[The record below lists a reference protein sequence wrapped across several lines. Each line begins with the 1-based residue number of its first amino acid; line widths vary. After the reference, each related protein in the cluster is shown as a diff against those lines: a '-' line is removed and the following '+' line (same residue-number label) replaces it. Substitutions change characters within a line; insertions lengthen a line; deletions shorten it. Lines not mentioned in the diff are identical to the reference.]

1 VTQFAQQL
9 VNGLSI
15 GFAYALIALGFT
27 LVFGTLKVLNFAHS
41 NVLMTSA
48 FIGWWCKTEL
58 HLPLALAILGG
69 VLFGAVLTIAIDRA
83 FIRPVVRQSFIAPF
97 ITTLGASLL
106 LVAVA
111 KQIWGTDPHT
121 FPAAFP
127 IGTMHIGDVAITGIQ
142 LVVGI
147 TSIIVMVGLGALV
160 YRTGIG
166 LQIRASAQNPDMAR
180 ASGVNTAIVA
190 TATMGLAGVL
200 AAIAGIF
207 LAISFGVVSPFVGES
222 YGLKGQVAM
231 IIGGI
236 GSLKGAVIAGIAIG
250 VGEVMTVGYVSSTW
264 RDGIAFGLLIAVL
277 LLKPH
282 GLFGSEERYV
292 PTAV

>member
-1 VTQFAQQL
+1 VTQFGQQL

-41 NVLMTSA
+41 NVLMMSA
-48 FIGWWCKTEL
+48 FVGWWVRTEL
-58 HLPLALAILGG
+58 GLNLALALLAAIA
-69 VLFGAVLTIAIDRA
+69 FGAALTVVIDRA
-83 FIRPVVRQSFIAPF
+83 LIRPVVHQSFIAPF

-106 LVAVA
+106 LVATA
-111 KQIWGTDPHT
+111 KKIWGTDPHT

-127 IGTMHIGDVAITGIQ
+127 IGTLHVGEVAITGIQ
-142 LVVGI
+142 LVVGV
-147 TSIIVMVGLGALV
+147 TSILVMIGLGALV

-180 ASGVNTAIVA
+180 ASGVNTAVVA

-200 AAIAGIF
+200 AAIAGVF
-207 LAISFGVVSPFVGES
+207 LAVSFGVVSPFVGDS

-264 RDGIAFGLLIAVL
+264 RDGIAFGLLIVVL

-282 GLFGSEERYV
+282 GLFGSKERYV
-292 PTAV
+292 PSAV